1 MTFAS
6 RQRRTFARGGN
17 FLRCS
22 LPFGVLVH
30 TVALMTTKVV
40 AFVDPTTMAA
50 QRATMK
56 TLSSPSSSLA
66 AFEPMLTSTTTISG
80 SEVGDTLRSIV
91 FTDVGAEA
99 GDAFRSIIYGAIG
112 FIACVFLIA
121 TVATVLALP
130 QFEEIVKESDPEKY
144 ESIKAKLGE
153 GETTIWQR
161 DDLVEELFS
170 VGMASAAAGGEE
182 AMKELLA
189 KVKKE
194 KVETGTIDMDKV
206 EEELKA
212 ISGTDFTVDGY
223 IMAVQRIGDTSIF
236 ANAFVTET
244 DKELVAILEEE
255 LNVDK

>member
-1 MTFAS
+1 
-6 RQRRTFARGGN
+6 
-17 FLRCS
+17 
-22 LPFGVLVH
+22 
-30 TVALMTTKVV
+30 MTTKVV

-66 AFEPMLTSTTTISG
+66 AFEPMLISTTTISG

-112 FIACVFLIA
+112 FIACVFLIT
-121 TVATVLALP
+121 TVATAFALP

-206 EEELKA
+206 EEELKE
-212 ISGTDFTVDGY
+212 ITDFTIDGY
-223 IMAVQRIGDTSIF
+223 VVGVRNFEKKQRTGDTSIF
-236 ANAFVTET
+236 EDAFVTET

-255 LNVDK
+255 LEKLTTS

>member
-1 MTFAS
+1 
-6 RQRRTFARGGN
+6 
-17 FLRCS
+17 
-22 LPFGVLVH
+22 
-30 TVALMTTKVV
+30 
-40 AFVDPTTMAA
+40 MAA

-66 AFEPMLTSTTTISG
+66 AFEPMLISTTTISG

-144 ESIKAKLGE
+144 ESIIAKLGE

-170 VGMASAAAGGEE
+170 VGMASAAAGGGG
-182 AMKELLA
+182 ATKELLA

-206 EEELKA
+206 EEELKE
-212 ISGTDFTVDGY
+212 ITDFTIDGY
-223 IMAVQRIGDTSIF
+223 VVGVRNFEKKQRTGDTSIF
-236 ANAFVTET
+236 EDAFVTET

-255 LNVDK
+255 LEKLTTS